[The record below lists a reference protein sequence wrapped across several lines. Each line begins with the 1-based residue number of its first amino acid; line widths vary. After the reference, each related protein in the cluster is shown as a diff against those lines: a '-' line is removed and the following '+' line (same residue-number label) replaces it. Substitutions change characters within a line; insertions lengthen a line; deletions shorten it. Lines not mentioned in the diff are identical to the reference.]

1 MSKFKSFLLLN
12 FLFALLV
19 FIVVGAV
26 QAEAFSDNFNT
37 CDMSQWSLSSG
48 WSCTNAPQT
57 FNGTNYT
64 LSYLYITS
72 GGSGNTATHTGLLG
86 TETYFE
92 VTMRGNYSF
101 VSAETGTIG
110 STSFQFL
117 NNGTSYITATIA
129 KHGAISTTGF
139 SDFAGTEKQWYRLVF
154 TLTGT
159 TLRRQIYNITG
170 IQVNDASATITVPTN
185 PDRIV
190 LYTFANAAAYGTSTL
205 SSSYDNVVASE
216 TVAVGDV
223 NFNATSYKNYNT
235 AQITYVLNS
244 PDFGTYDYKLETIN
258 VATLEVKNSW
268 TLSSS
273 SGSVTQSLANYGS
286 ASYYAMLSR
295 KLKSESWSS
304 SNYVDYD
311 IATVTAVVYLQGTSY
326 NAENSTVLP
335 SVNVNTLQSGT
346 WKNTTS
352 NTAGNYSLYD
362 YTENIAITMNASK
375 TNFTHV
381 NYSWTPLSNVLYTQN
396 LYLFPNNLTRS
407 SGGVQGVVMDDRLYQ
422 GISGASVTIA
432 NASWNTSVTSNSIG
446 YYNFSDLVNGT
457 YNITASKTGLAEQ
470 VTYSINVTNQTSWII
485 QNILLSLKYTLT
497 VSTQDASTT
506 VPLTEFTTCILGN
519 CTATTN
525 GSTIYKLY
533 YGVYYISASATGYYA
548 NGKTIILT
556 ADTTETIQLTKT
568 PTSYPIY
575 QGTPHNVKFIVQDVN
590 GIRKSGVNVT
600 AQGYGTTLGDWAWL
614 KGLLGIDYSTYP
626 LQNTSMSGFTGTD
639 GSITFLMV
647 ETINYKI
654 DFVNASAGIEHTE
667 WIYPKDGEYVITVG
681 TLTYAMVNVTPYAN
695 VSTYNV
701 TYTGKAWSVQN
712 YTSEYLNSSIGL
724 GTMGQGITTGIVL
737 WVFVGAG
744 GALTTILASGIL
756 VFLGVLSEVTLLF
769 FILTAISMWI
779 LTRT

>member
-1 MSKFKSFLLLN
+1 M
-12 FLFALLV
+12 
-19 FIVVGAV
+19 
-26 QAEAFSDNFNT
+26 QADAFSDDFNS
-37 CDMSQWSLSSG
+37 CDLSQWSLTSG
-48 WSCTNAPQT
+48 WSCTNASQT
-57 FNGTNYT
+57 FDGTNYMLGTSTGSTNYANHTGLSGLETYFSFDFRVSGTSGGTSVRFLSNGTNYVECT
-64 LSYLYITS
+64 ISTGNVIT
-72 GGSGNTATHTGLLG
+72 
-86 TETYFE
+86 
-92 VTMRGNYSF
+92 
-101 VSAETGTIG
+101 
-110 STSFQFL
+110 
-117 NNGTSYITATIA
+117 
-129 KHGAISTTGF
+129 TTGF
-139 SDFAGTEKQWYRLVF
+139 SNYASSTGTWYTLKF

-159 TLRRQIYNITG
+159 VLRRQIYNING
-170 IQVNDASATITVPTN
+170 GLLNDASITISVPINHTQ
-185 PDRIV
+185 IT
-190 LYTFANAAAYGTSTL
+190 LYQTSGAVQTL
-205 SSSYDNVVASE
+205 SSFDNVVASD
-216 TVAVGDV
+216 VVSIGDV

-235 AQITYVLNS
+235 AQITYILNS

-286 ASYYAMLSR
+286 ANYYAMLSR

-326 NAENSTVLP
+326 NAKNSTVLP
-335 SVNVNTLQSGT
+335 SVNVNTSQSGT

-352 NTAGNYSLYD
+352 DSAGNYSLYD
-362 YTENIAITMNASK
+362 YSENIAIVMNASK

-470 VTYSINVTNQTSWII
+470 VNYSINVTDQTVWIV

-497 VSTQDASTT
+497 VKAQDASTT

-626 LQNTSMSGFTGTD
+626 LQNASMSGFTGTD

-647 ETINYKI
+647 ETIYYKM
-654 DFVNASAGIEHTE
+654 DFVNISAGINHTE
-667 WIYPKDGEYVITVG
+667 WVYPKDEVYPITVG

-701 TYTGKAWSVQN
+701 TYTDRVWSLQN
-712 YTSEYLNSSIGL
+712 FTSLYLNSSIGL
-724 GTMGQGITTGIVL
+724 GTMGQGILTGIIL
-737 WVFVGAG
+737 WVVVGAG
-744 GALTTILASGIL
+744 GVLTTIFVSGVL
-756 VFLGVLSEVTLLF
+756 VLLGVLSQVTLLF
-769 FILTAISMWI
+769 FILTAVSVYL
-779 LTRT
+779 LTKV